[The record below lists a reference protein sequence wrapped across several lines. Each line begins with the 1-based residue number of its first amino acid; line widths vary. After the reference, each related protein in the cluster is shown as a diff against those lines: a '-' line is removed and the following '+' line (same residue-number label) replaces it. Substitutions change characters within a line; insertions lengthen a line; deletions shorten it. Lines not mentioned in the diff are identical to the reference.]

1 MMTGSWAGMFDESL
15 RMMTTSRDVERMF
28 DIGDDSSVVAAS

>member
-1 MMTGSWAGMFDESL
+1 MMTGSWVTCANESL

-28 DIGDDSSVVAAS
+28 DMGDDSSVVAAS